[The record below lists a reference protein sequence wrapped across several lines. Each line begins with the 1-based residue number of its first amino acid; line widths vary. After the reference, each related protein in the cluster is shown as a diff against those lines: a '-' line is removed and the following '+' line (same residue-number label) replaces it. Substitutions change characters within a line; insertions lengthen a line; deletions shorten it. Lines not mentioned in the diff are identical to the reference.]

1 MIVKHK
7 FIELFTN
14 EFAFTTYCQQTP
26 EKTEGTMENGNKG
39 NRLIS
44 LDIHV
49 AAEIK
54 CQNGQKTSL
63 TKLNLGTQAL
73 V

>member
-1 MIVKHK
+1 LIVKQK

-14 EFAFTTYCQQTP
+14 EFGFAIYCQQTL
-26 EKTEGTMENGNKG
+26 EKTEGTMKNGNKG
-39 NRLIS
+39 NRLSS

-54 CQNGQKTSL
+54 CQKGQ
-63 TKLNLGTQAL
+63 
-73 V
+73 